1 MNSKVVDIWY
11 FSCESFQYL
20 SIKNGH
26 IFLTDISS
34 VKHNNK
40 NKKTTALDWI
50 QVKEE
55 TETTA
60 TKVERSLTEKERKKN
75 WDCGRGTEKRRMET
89 KQE

>member
-1 MNSKVVDIWY
+1 M
-11 FSCESFQYL
+11 
-20 SIKNGH
+20 
-26 IFLTDISS
+26 TDISS

-75 WDCGRGTEKRRMET
+75 
-89 KQE
+89 